1 MIMLEETLYLFN
13 PWWTGEY
20 KPPGIKREEY
30 LSEIEKSFRIQRI
43 VILFGLRRVGKTT
56 IMKQFAAVN
65 IPKFEPQRVF
75 FASVDHPDIQNVS
88 ILDLLREFRRI
99 NRIKRNESV
108 LLLLDEVHY
117 RKGFEQELKAL
128 QDTEDRVWVIASGSS
143 SLVVRH
149 RSAAM
154 TGRYKK
160 IQVKPISFIEYLTF
174 TGEKYD
180 ISQPYLME
188 GFLEDYLLTGGMPQY
203 VLTHDPNVL
212 IDLVDDIIYKDI
224 SAHYGVRDPKLLRE
238 LFFLLM
244 ERAGKPLTYSRI
256 GRIIGVGVDAAKRYV
271 GYFEET
277 FLIHLVEKYGTPNVR
292 KVAPKKCYSPDTGI
306 KVVSAG
312 KGSIGSLAENLVYLL
327 IKDRGDVYYYN
338 DANREVDFIVDNMAI
353 EVKYMDELQH
363 RDIEALRGV
372 KLRKVLNKLVITRR
386 DVSRMQDVNSIS
398 LWRFASRIGK

>member
-1 MIMLEETLYLFN
+1 MLEETLYLFN
-13 PWWTGEY
+13 PWWTEEY
-20 KPPGIKREEY
+20 KPHGIKREEY
-30 LSEIEKSFRIQRI
+30 LGEIEKDFKIQRI

-56 IMKQFAAVN
+56 IMKQFAAIN
-65 IPKFEPQRVF
+65 IPKFGPQRVF
-75 FASVDHPDIQNVS
+75 FVSMDHPETQNVS

-128 QDTEDRVWVIASGSS
+128 HDTEDMAWVVASGSS

-154 TGRYKK
+154 TGRYRK
-160 IQVKPISFIEYLTF
+160 IEVKPISFPEYLTF
-174 TGEKYD
+174 VGEKYD
-180 ISQPYLME
+180 LSQPHLME
-188 GFLEDYLLTGGMPQY
+188 RFLEDYLLAGGMPQY

-244 ERAGKPLTYSRI
+244 ERVGKPLTYSRI

-271 GYFEET
+271 GYFEESY
-277 FLIHLVEKYGTPNVR
+277 LLHLVEKYGKPNVR

-306 KVVSAG
+306 KVVSTG
-312 KGSIGSLAENLVYLL
+312 KGNIGSLAENLVYLL
-327 IKDRGDVYYYN
+327 IKDRGDVYYYTDPN
-338 DANREVDFIVDNMAI
+338 GEVDFIVNDMAI

-363 RDIEALRGV
+363 DDITPLRRM
-372 KLRKVLNKLVITRR
+372 KLRKVPKKLVITRR
-386 DVSRMQDVNSIS
+386 AMSQMQDVNSIS
-398 LWRFASRIGK
+398 LWRFASGMGNK

>member
-1 MIMLEETLYLFN
+1 MLEETLYLFN
-13 PWWTGEY
+13 PWWTEEY
-20 KPPGIKREEY
+20 KPPGIKREGY
-30 LSEIEKSFRIQRI
+30 LSEIEKGFRIQRI
-43 VILFGLRRVGKTT
+43 SILFGLRRVGKTT
-56 IMKQFAAVN
+56 IMKQFAAIN
-65 IPKFEPQRVF
+65 IPKFGHQKVF

-99 NRIKRNESV
+99 NRIKKNEPI

-128 QDTEDRVWVIASGSS
+128 HDTEDKAWVVASGSS
-143 SLVVRH
+143 SLVIRH

-160 IQVKPISFIEYLTF
+160 IEVKPISFIEYLRF

-180 ISQPYLME
+180 VSQPYLME
-188 GFLEDYLLTGGMPQY
+188 RFLEDYLLAGGIPQY
-203 VLTHDPNVL
+203 VLTRDPDVL

-271 GYFEET
+271 GYFEESY
-277 FLIHLVEKYGTPNVR
+277 LLHLVEKYGKPNVR

-306 KVVSAG
+306 KVVSTG
-312 KGSIGSLAENLVYLL
+312 KGNIGSLAENLAYLL
-327 IKDRGDVYYYN
+327 IKDRGDVYYYTDHN
-338 DANREVDFIVDNMAI
+338 GEVDFIVDDMAI
-353 EVKYMDELQH
+353 EVKYMDELQPD
-363 RDIEALRGV
+363 DITPLRRM
-372 KLRKVLNKLVITRR
+372 KLRKVPKKLVITRR
-386 DVSRMQDVNSIS
+386 AMGQIEDVNSIPF
-398 LWRFASRIGK
+398 WQFATK

>member
-1 MIMLEETLYLFN
+1 MLEETLYLFN
-13 PWWTGEY
+13 PWWIEEY
-20 KPPGIKREEY
+20 KPPGIKRERY
-30 LSEIEKSFRIQRI
+30 LGEIEKAFKTQNI

-56 IMKQFAAVN
+56 IMKQFAGIN
-65 IPKFEPQRVF
+65 IPGFGHQRVF
-75 FASVDHPDIQNVS
+75 FASMDHPDIRDIS
-88 ILDLLREFRRI
+88 LLDLLREFRRI
-99 NRIKRNESV
+99 NRVKRDEPV

-117 RKGFEQELKAL
+117 RKDFEQELKAL
-128 QDTEDRVWVIASGSS
+128 YDTENRIRVVASGSS

-154 TGRYKK
+154 TGRYRK
-160 IQVKPISFIEYLTF
+160 IEVNPISFQEYLTF
-174 TGEKYD
+174 IGEKYD
-180 ISQPYLME
+180 VSQPYLIE

-203 VLTHDPNVL
+203 VLTHDPNIL

-277 FLIHLVEKYGTPNVR
+277 FLIHLVEKYGKPNVR
-292 KVAPKKCYSPDTGI
+292 KVAPRKCYSPDTGI
-306 KVVSAG
+306 KVVCAG
-312 KGSIGSLAENLVYLL
+312 KGNIGSLAENLVYLL

-338 DANREVDFIVDNMAI
+338 DTNREVDFIVDNEAI
-353 EVKYMDELQH
+353 EVKYMDELKPM
-363 RDIEALRGV
+363 DIETLRGI
-372 KLRKVLNKLVITRR
+372 KLRKVLNKIVITRR
-386 DVSRMQDVNSIS
+386 DVPRMQDVKPIS
-398 LWRFASRIGK
+398 LWRFASGIGK

>member
-1 MIMLEETLYLFN
+1 MLEETLYLFN
-13 PWWTGEY
+13 PWWTEEY
-20 KPPGIKREEY
+20 KPPGIKRERY
-30 LSEIEKSFRIQRI
+30 LDEIEKAFKIQRI

-56 IMKQFAAVN
+56 IMKQFAGIN
-65 IPKFEPQRVF
+65 IPNFGHQKVF
-75 FASVDHPDIQNVS
+75 FASMDHPDIQNVS

-99 NRIKRNESV
+99 NRTKKDESV
-108 LLLLDEVHY
+108 LLLLDEIHY

-128 QDTEDRVWVIASGSS
+128 QDTEGRVWVVASGSS

-154 TGRYKK
+154 TGRYRK
-160 IQVKPISFIEYLTF
+160 IEVNPIPFQEYLRF
-174 TGEKYD
+174 IGEKYD
-180 ISQPYLME
+180 VSQPYLIE

-212 IDLVDDIIYKDI
+212 TDLVDDIIYKDI
-224 SAHYGVRDPKLLRE
+224 SSHYGVRDPKLLRE

-244 ERAGKPLTYSRI
+244 ERAGKPLTYSKI

-277 FLIHLVEKYGTPNVR
+277 FLIHLVEKYGKPNVR

-312 KGSIGSLAENLVYLL
+312 KGNIGSLAENLVYLL

-338 DANREVDFIVDNMAI
+338 DANREVDFIIDNEAI
-353 EVKYMDELQH
+353 EVKYMDELQPG
-363 RDIEALRGV
+363 DVEALREV
-372 KLRKVLNKLVITRR
+372 RLRKVLNKLVITRR
-386 DVSRMQDVNSIS
+386 DVPKMQDVNAVP
-398 LWRFASRIGK
+398 LWRFASGIGE